1 MKNWLSWL
9 ILPAVLLAAC
19 SPTPKTDGALK
30 VLAVESYIA
39 DMASNVA
46 GDRLHID
53 TLIPLGVDPHSFELT
68 PADVAAIAEAD
79 VLIVNGAGFEDWLTE
94 TIQSSGTKAIIIEA
108 SAGLQPRT
116 PTALEVQSDEHGH
129 AAGDPHFWL
138 DPTLAFKYV
147 DNIRIGLSS
156 ADPSGADA
164 YAANASAYAAQLSD
178 LDAWIKQQVSAIPP
192 DRRLLVTNHESFGYF
207 ADRYGFKII
216 GAIIPSITSGA
227 SPTPR
232 ELASL
237 TDRIRQYNAP
247 AIFLETG
254 SSPQLADQIA
264 SELQVQVV
272 KDLYTHSLSA
282 AGGDAPD
289 YISMMHWDTNR
300 IVEALK

>member
-1 MKNWLSWL
+1 MKKWLFWL
-9 ILPAVLLAAC
+9 VLPTVLLSAC
-19 SPTPKTDGALK
+19 SSTPKTGGTLK

-39 DMASNVA
+39 DLASNVA
-46 GDRLHID
+46 GDRLQID

-68 PADVAAIAEAD
+68 PSDVAAIAEAD
-79 VLIVNGAGFEDWLTE
+79 VLIVNGTGFEDWLTE
-94 TIQSSGTKAIIIEA
+94 TIQSSGTKAVIIEA
-108 SAGLQPRT
+108 SAGLSPRN
-116 PTALEVQSDEHGH
+116 PTALEVESDEHDH

-138 DPTLAFKYV
+138 DPTLAVKYV
-147 DNIRIGLSS
+147 ENIRDGLSS
-156 ADPSGADA
+156 ADPSGKDA
-164 YAANASAYAAQLSD
+164 YAANASAYISQLTD
-178 LDAWIKQQVSAIPP
+178 LDAWIQKQVSTIPP

-254 SSPQLADQIA
+254 SSPQLAEQIA
-264 SELQVQVV
+264 SELQVTVV
-272 KDLYTHSLSA
+272 KDLYTHSLSV

-289 YISMMHWDTNR
+289 YISMMRWDTNS